1 MENNTIETYRR
12 RIAIAA
18 LHRMKRKTGGYCL
31 VINLPNKEIQ
41 TIELNEEAFQKLLVK
56 FEKQS
61 AAEFGKESPEFI
73 RKTYLNSLD
82 INGHTEYLTE
92 TGKMI
97 IDELLSELEAYAK
110 KQYKR
115 EVSGGTNSNK
125 NS

>member
-1 MENNTIETYRR
+1 MKNNTIEIYRR

-41 TIELNEEAFQKLLVK
+41 TIEMDEETLQKLLIR
-56 FEKQS
+56 FERQS
-61 AAEFGKESPEFI
+61 ATEFGKESPEFI

-97 IDELLSELEAYAK
+97 IDELLSELEAHARK
-110 KQYKR
+110 LYKR
-115 EVSGGTNSNK
+115 EAVKWLNSCA
-125 NS
+125 

>member
-1 MENNTIETYRR
+1 MAVQQSVIEIYRR

-31 VINLPNKEIQ
+31 IVNLPNKEIQ
-41 TIELNEEAFQKLLVK
+41 TIELNEEAFQKLLMK
-56 FEKQS
+56 FEKQAS
-61 AAEFGKESPEFI
+61 SEFGKESAEFI

-97 IDELLSELEAYAK
+97 IDELLSELEAHAR
-110 KQYKR
+110 KQFKR
-115 EVSGGTNSNK
+115 EVSND
-125 NS
+125 